1 MGRANRFDMSAAAIL
16 VLGATGSGYCQSLS
30 SLKVGDDLSATTS
43 LNADPANTT
52 NMGPFSVNKWTLP
65 DGNSLS
71 VTSKIK
77 TQKIVFIECDW
88 NGSDSG
94 SFSDF
99 PDFYFGRTSLNEIRR
114 QLRSNGFTF
123 KDIGGVRPADD
134 GGIALLNSYSIEDYP
149 TVIVTFVTKIGLDD
163 MKALKDAKLGES
175 RVGDAAKLNAII
187 IADPSYLG
195 TIWGNNRTYD
205 PRYVDINWK

>member
-1 MGRANRFDMSAAAIL
+1 MGSAYRSCMLTAVVF
-16 VLGATGSGYCQSLS
+16 VLSATSLAFCQSLS
-30 SLKVGDDLSATTS
+30 GLKVGDDLSTTTS
-43 LNADPANTT
+43 LNADPNDTT

-71 VTSKIK
+71 VTAKVK
-77 TQKIVFIECDW
+77 NQKIVFIECDW

-94 SFSDF
+94 TFSDF

-123 KDIGGVRPADD
+123 KDIGGVRATDD
-134 GGIALLNSYSIEDYP
+134 GGLALLNSYSIEDNP
-149 TVIVTFVTKIGLDD
+149 SAIVTFVTKIDSCNLR
-163 MKALKDAKLGES
+163 ALRDTKFEDSKVGE
-175 RVGDAAKLNAII
+175 AAKLNAII

-195 TIWGNNRTYD
+195 TIWGSNRTYD
-205 PRYVDINWK
+205 PRYMDITWK